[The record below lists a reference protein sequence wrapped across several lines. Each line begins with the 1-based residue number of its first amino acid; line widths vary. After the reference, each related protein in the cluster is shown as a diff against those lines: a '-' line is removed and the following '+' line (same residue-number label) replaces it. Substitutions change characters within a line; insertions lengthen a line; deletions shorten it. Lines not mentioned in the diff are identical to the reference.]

1 MTDIPI
7 RKGTSRRVANPICN
21 LATDLVSVDRVA
33 QLINDRHELHGKLV
47 VAHWA
52 LERVVRDN
60 EREVKEL
67 NATIATQAQAIAD
80 QQRKIDSL
88 MARMGIERTDNADG
102 LPAWHQPNPLPRGM
116 R

>member
-7 RKGTSRRVANPICN
+7 RN

-33 QLINDRHELHGKLV
+33 QLIKDRNELHGKLV
-47 VAHWA
+47 IAHWA
-52 LERVVRDN
+52 LERMVRDN

-67 NATIATQAQAIAD
+67 NATIASQAQAIAE
-80 QQRKIDSL
+80 QQRKIDGLLAL
-88 MARMGIERTDNADG
+88 MGVKRTDNADG

>member
-21 LATDLVSVDRVA
+21 LATDLVSVDRVT
-33 QLINDRHELHGKLV
+33 QLIEERSELHGKLV
-47 VAHWA
+47 IAQWA
-52 LERVVRDN
+52 LDTLMRES
-60 EREVKEL
+60 EREAKEL
-67 NATIATQAQAIAD
+67 RATIAAQSRAIAE

-88 MARMGIERTDNADG
+88 MSRMGIERNDNADG
-102 LPAWHQPNPLPRGM
+102 LLAWHQPNPLPRGM